1 LDYAT
6 VVIQVQ
12 QAKAFRDCSS
22 PSDWYNERD
31 PFPFKEH
38 IMANLLVIDDE
49 GDIRHL
55 YAAELEDEGYTVV
68 TCGSSKEAMEQ
79 LRRQI
84 FDLVVLDIQLDQ
96 ESGLELLQQIAKEQE
111 KVPVIL
117 CSAYSCY
124 KDDFSS
130 WLADAYVVKSS
141 NLDELKEEVRRIL
154 AQK

>member
-1 LDYAT
+1 
-6 VVIQVQ
+6 
-12 QAKAFRDCSS
+12 
-22 PSDWYNERD
+22 
-31 PFPFKEH
+31 
-38 IMANLLVIDDE
+38 MANLLVIDDE

-55 YAAELEDEGYTVV
+55 YAAELEDEGYSVV
-68 TCGSSKEAMEQ
+68 TCGNSNEAMEQ
-79 LRRQI
+79 LRRQV

-117 CSAYSCY
+117 CSAYSSY

-154 AQK
+154 AQQ